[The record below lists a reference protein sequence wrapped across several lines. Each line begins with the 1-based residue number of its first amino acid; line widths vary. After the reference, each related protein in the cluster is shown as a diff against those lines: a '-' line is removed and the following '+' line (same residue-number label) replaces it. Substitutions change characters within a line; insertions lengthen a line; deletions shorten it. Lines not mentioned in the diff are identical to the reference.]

1 VAPAKRKNGYVNVDT
16 SGLLRFAKERK
27 QEEDVQGA
35 QEKSLRQERTTWLL
49 NIRESQMKLVA
60 GIRRKFL
67 ECQIRF

>member
-16 SGLLRFAKERK
+16 SGSLKFAKERK
-27 QEEDVQGA
+27 QEEDAQGA
-35 QEKSLRQERTTWLL
+35 QEKSLRQGRTTWLL